1 MKILL
6 KFTLFFILIGC
17 CGEIEPQESEL
28 KGDVKML
35 TEYNISVKYD
45 LLNNQVRDTV
55 SVVRKYYNELNQIV
69 KLNQNYIFSDET
81 MDITYSYNSC
91 KRLKKEQIKMS
102 FESNTFDVDYIYK
115 GSSLIKTISESA
127 RDSTIFKQIEVY
139 HYNAD
144 KKLIKNSISQLYID
158 SNTGDTIKNSLQ
170 TDNYNAKGKITES
183 KMEYRENPAQNV
195 RINYFYEADD
205 LIKTLEYNKKDS
217 LISTYRFEYKKDK
230 LGNYIEK
237 KAFINDKLNMIKT
250 CSIIYK

>member
-1 MKILL
+1 MKNLL

-17 CGEIEPQESEL
+17 CGQIEQQEIGL

-35 TEYNISVKYD
+35 TEYNSSVKYD
-45 LLNNQVRDTV
+45 SLNNQIRDTL

-69 KLNQNYIFSDET
+69 KLNQNYIFSGQT
-81 MDITYSYNSC
+81 MDITYIYNSY
-91 KRLKKEQIKMS
+91 KRLKKEQVKMS
-102 FESNTFDVDYIYK
+102 FESDTLDVDYIYK
-115 GSSLIKTISESA
+115 GSSLIKTISESV
-127 RDSTIFKQIEVY
+127 RDSTIFKQIGVY

-144 KKLIKNSISQLYID
+144 KKMIKNSLSQLSID
-158 SNTGDTIKNSLQ
+158 LKTGDTIKSSLQ
-170 TDNYNAKGKITES
+170 TDYYNAKGKITES

-195 RINYFYEADD
+195 RSNYFYEADD

-250 CSIIYK
+250 FNIIYR